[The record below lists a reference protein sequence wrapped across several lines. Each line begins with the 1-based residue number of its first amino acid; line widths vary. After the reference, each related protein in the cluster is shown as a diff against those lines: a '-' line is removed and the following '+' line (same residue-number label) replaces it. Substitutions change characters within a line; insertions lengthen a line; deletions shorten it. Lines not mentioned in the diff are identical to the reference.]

1 MSVTLKVCIVTAAL
15 NLSQTF
21 SVIMA
26 LRRSRRLQQ
35 LQPEE
40 TNLGVCLICQG
51 DFTIEVLHRLRK
63 SDCCETLF
71 HRCCFSQMMEHTSR
85 CPACR
90 HEHEPENPRALELP
104 DDLDLIEADSE
115 EAELQL
121 LIVNDPQGTFATL
134 RFQAQVSE
142 EIYEYRS
149 RGLPVPHRLG
159 SPFWPIL
166 PYFIPEH
173 YFFTY
178 LSAIES
184 FSQIYVGNTMYIHGF
199 VVLPVPLSIVVRQS
213 FYENFLANMPW
224 ALFRLV
230 HGIRFP
236 FYFHYNPEVTSIRIS
251 QMHVLPF
258 GEPNSYYESD
268 APFYL

>member
-1 MSVTLKVCIVTAAL
+1 MSVTLKVCVVTAAL

-51 DFTIEVLHRLRK
+51 DFTIEVLHRLSK

-142 EIYEYRS
+142 RFMSTDLAVCQSHTDRVRHFGPFCHISYQKIIFLLICLLSNHLVKPMSVIRCIYTD
-149 RGLPVPHRLG
+149 L
-159 SPFWPIL
+159 L
-166 PYFIPEH
+166 PY
-173 YFFTY
+173 
-178 LSAIES
+178 
-184 FSQIYVGNTMYIHGF
+184 Q
-199 VVLPVPLSIVVRQS
+199 
-213 FYENFLANMPW
+213 
-224 ALFRLV
+224 
-230 HGIRFP
+230 FP
-236 FYFHYNPEVTSIRIS
+236 F
-251 QMHVLPF
+251 L
-258 GEPNSYYESD
+258 
-268 APFYL
+268 LL